1 MEPAGPCARP
11 RAQAETPSARVEL
24 GSPNW
29 YDRETVHNLF
39 LEFSVTQLTR
49 DAVEHLTTELGEPGW
64 LAERRLHAWDVFAKL
79 DLPDPKS
86 EEWRYTDVRGFDFDR
101 FAAPVVRSSVP
112 NLPEDEARRG
122 VIAADFPTAVADNPE
137 LLREHFFTEVPIDE
151 HKFTALHGAFHS
163 DGVVVYVPPGVE
175 VAAPLQMMRRVDGGG
190 SAFPH
195 TTVVVDDNASA
206 TLVDVFF
213 SEDWER
219 ESLSSSVVEIEARR
233 GATVN
238 YISLQQWGRHV
249 HHFQTQRFTGFRD
262 STVRSLAVN
271 LGSAFARTQV
281 ESVLK
286 GEGSFSEMLGL
297 YFADADQH
305 FAQRTLQSH
314 DAPHS
319 TSDLLYKGALKE
331 RSRSEYSGLIKVAK
345 GAQGTD
351 AYQAN
356 RNLLLSEDALAR
368 SIPQLEIEANEVRC
382 THGATVSP
390 VEEEHLFYLMSRG
403 IDRVTAQRL
412 VVFGFFKDAL
422 DRIRVA
428 AVREEL
434 ATAISAK
441 VEGDQRLE
449 VAV

>member
-1 MEPAGPCARP
+1 VP
-11 RAQAETPSARVEL
+11 
-24 GSPNW
+24 
-29 YDRETVHNLF
+29 
-39 LEFSVTQLTR
+39 LEVLR
-49 DAVEHLTTELGEPGW
+49 D
-64 LAERRLHAWDVFAKL
+64 
-79 DLPDPKS
+79 
-86 EEWRYTDVRGFDFDR
+86 
-101 FAAPVVRSSVP
+101 
-112 NLPEDEARRG
+112 
-122 VIAADFPTAVADNPE
+122 
-137 LLREHFFTEVPIDE
+137 
-151 HKFTALHGAFHS
+151 
-163 DGVVVYVPPGVE
+163 
-175 VAAPLQMMRRVDGGG
+175 VDAGG

-195 TTVVVDDNASA
+195 TTIVVEEQASLTFVDR
-206 TLVDVFF
+206 FK
-213 SEDWER
+213 SED
-219 ESLSSSVVEIEARR
+219 SLRPSMCSGVVEVTAGR

-238 YISLQQWGRHV
+238 YISLQEWGRGV
-249 HHFQTQRFTGFRD
+249 SHFQTQRFTGYRD

-271 LGSAFARTQV
+271 LGSKFARTQV

-305 FAQRTLQSH
+305 FAQRTLQQH
-314 DAPHS
+314 VAPHA

-356 RNLLLSEDALAR
+356 RNLVLSEDALAH

-403 IDRVTAQRL
+403 IDRVTAQKL
-412 VVFGFFKDAL
+412 VVFGFFGEVL
-422 DRIRVA
+422 DRIRVP
-428 AVREEL
+428 RLRDEL
-434 ATAISAK
+434 SQAISTK

>member
-1 MEPAGPCARP
+1 MRGFT
-11 RAQAETPSARVEL
+11 RAAAAALST
-24 GSPNW
+24 
-29 YDRETVHNLF
+29 D
-39 LEFSVTQLTR
+39 
-49 DAVEHLTTELGEPGW
+49 LGEPGW
-64 LAERRLHAWDVFAKL
+64 LAERRMHAFDVFEKL
-79 DLPDPKS
+79 DLPDPKG
-86 EEWRYTDVRGFDFDR
+86 EEWRYVDVRGFDFER
-101 FAAPVVRSSVP
+101 FRAPRPAAGPP
-112 NLPEDEARRG
+112 TLPHDLQREG
-122 VIAADFPTAVADNPE
+122 VILADFRTAAERYGE
-137 LLREHFFTEVPIDE
+137 LLREHFFTEVPVDE
-151 HKFTALHGAFHS
+151 HKFTALHGAFQS
-163 DGVVVYVPPGVE
+163 DGALAYVPKGVE
-175 VAAPLQMMRRVDGGG
+175 IKEPIRLTRSVEPGG

-195 TTVVVDDNASA
+195 ATIVVDENASA
-206 TLVDVFF
+206 TFVDVF
-213 SEDWER
+213 STSDADEP
-219 ESLSSSVVEIEARR
+219 SLCASVVEVEARR

-249 HHFQTQRFTGFRD
+249 EHFQTQRFTGHRD

-271 LGSAFARTQV
+271 LGSGFARTQV
-281 ESVLK
+281 ESVLR

-314 DAPHS
+314 NAPHA

-331 RSRSEYSGLIKVAK
+331 RSRSEYSGLIKVMP

-356 RNLLLSEDALAR
+356 RNLVLSEDALAR

-403 IDRVTAQRL
+403 IDRVTAQKL
-412 VVFGFFKDAL
+412 VVFGFFGDVL
-422 DRIRVA
+422 DRIRVPS
-428 AVREEL
+428 VRDDL
-434 ATAISAK
+434 SDAIAAK
-441 VEGDQRLE
+441 VEGGQRLE